1 MQKKG
6 KIFVS
11 IILFLIVGAI
21 LTFAGNIIFNCQQ
34 EVNELRQQN
43 AELQTRYEEYAA
55 RFQENE
61 QSLII
66 LQS

>member
-21 LTFAGNIIFNCQQ
+21 LTFTGYIVFNCQQ
-34 EVNELRQQN
+34 EINELRQQN
-43 AELQTRYEEYAA
+43 TELQAKHNEYIA

-61 QSLII
+61 QNLII